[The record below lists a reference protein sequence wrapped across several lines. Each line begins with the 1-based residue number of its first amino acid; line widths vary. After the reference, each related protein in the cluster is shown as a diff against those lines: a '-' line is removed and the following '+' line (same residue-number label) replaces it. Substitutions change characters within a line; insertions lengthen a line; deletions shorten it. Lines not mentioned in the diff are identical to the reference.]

1 MRRVLLWPVCRYF
14 EGFLLVW
21 GTREDLRAG
30 EISLGEEEPESDN
43 FFLGVFRK
51 ASRDTEGQESE
62 GHSHLA
68 RSQKSRLHYWACCEN
83 HYLLQRDH
91 SGQWEF
97 EVRPRLCFFHPKTN
111 WQKLKWGAR
120 IGVLIF
126 IDEGLLLEKAAEI
139 FWGGSFCLV
148 V

>member
-1 MRRVLLWPVCRYF
+1 M
-14 EGFLLVW
+14 
-21 GTREDLRAG
+21 RAG

-43 FFLGVFRK
+43 FFLGVFGK
-51 ASRDTEGQESE
+51 ASRDIEGQEIE

-111 WQKLKWGAR
+111 WQKLK
-120 IGVLIF
+120 
-126 IDEGLLLEKAAEI
+126 
-139 FWGGSFCLV
+139 
-148 V
+148 

>member
-1 MRRVLLWPVCRYF
+1 M
-14 EGFLLVW
+14 
-21 GTREDLRAG
+21 
-30 EISLGEEEPESDN
+30 EISKVLDSTANQHLPPLKSP
-43 FFLGVFRK
+43 LTSK
-51 ASRDTEGQESE
+51 ATISSNSLRITDTEGQESE

-111 WQKLKWGAR
+111 W
-120 IGVLIF
+120 
-126 IDEGLLLEKAAEI
+126 
-139 FWGGSFCLV
+139 
-148 V
+148 